1 MAKQSAPSNVA
12 TTAKDSPADMDL
24 LDKQILNVVQS
35 AFPMAERPYQVVA
48 DEVGVTESDVIERIR
63 RLRREN
69 VVRQISGI
77 FDTRRLGYKT
87 SLIAFTYPEDKLHKA
102 ALVINKHP
110 GVSHNYA
117 RIGHQYNLWF
127 TLAVP
132 PYESLEDTAAEMA
145 EKTNALAWRLL
156 PTIRF
161 FKIGVNFDMV
171 AGEGNAADYQPD
183 NETWNKVEELT
194 DFEIQ
199 VVRETQ
205 EDLGLE
211 ERPFD
216 GMAERLGLSLEEMF
230 SILQGFEKRG
240 VMRRYSAVL
249 HHRKAGFRSNAMT
262 VWNVPEER
270 KAEAGQALAN
280 SKWVSHCYERPIF
293 PDWPY
298 SHFAMIHATS
308 RERCEEV
315 AKELAAATGVDDYL
329 LLYST
334 REYKK
339 TRVRY
344 FV

>member
-1 MAKQSAPSNVA
+1 MAKQSAPSNAA
-12 TTAKDSPADMDL
+12 TTTKDSAADMDL
-24 LDKQILNVVQS
+24 LDKQILNVIQS
-35 AFPMAERPYQVVA
+35 AFPMAERPYRAIA
-48 DEVGVTESDVIERIR
+48 DEIGLTESEIIERIR
-63 RLRREN
+63 RMRREN

-102 ALVINKHP
+102 ALFINKHP

-117 RIGHQYNLWF
+117 RIGHEFNLWF

-132 PYESLEDTAAEMA
+132 PYESLEETAADLA
-145 EKTNALAWRLL
+145 EKTNATNWRLL

-171 AGEGNAADYQPD
+171 NEEGNAADYAPD

-194 DFEIQ
+194 DFEIE
-199 VVRETQ
+199 VVKEVQ
-205 EDLGLE
+205 EDLALDE
-211 ERPFD
+211 QPFD
-216 GMAERLGLSLEEMF
+216 GMAERLGISLEEMF
-230 SILQGFEKRG
+230 SVLQGFEKRG

-262 VWNVPEER
+262 VWNVPDER
-270 KAEAGQALAN
+270 KGEAGQALAN
-280 SKWVSHCYERPIF
+280 SKWVSHCYERPVF

-308 RERCEEV
+308 KERCEAV
-315 AKELAAATGVDDYL
+315 AKELAEATGVDDYL

>member
-1 MAKQSAPSNVA
+1 MAKQSTPSKAVTA
-12 TTAKDSPADMDL
+12 AKDGPADMDL
-24 LDKQILNVVQS
+24 QDRQVLNVIQS
-35 AFPMAERPYQVVA
+35 AFPMTERPYLA
-48 DEVGVTESDVIERIR
+48 IAEELGLTETEVIGRIR

-102 ALVINKHP
+102 ALVINRHP

-117 RIGHQYNLWF
+117 RIGHQFNLWF

-132 PYESLEDTAAEMA
+132 PYESLEDTAADLA
-145 EKTNALAWRLL
+145 TKTEAVDSRLL

-171 AGEGNAADYQPD
+171 SEAGNAADYQPD
-183 NETWNKVEELT
+183 NETWNKVEHLT

-199 VVRETQ
+199 VIRETQ
-205 EDLGLE
+205 EDLSLE

-216 GMAERLGLSLEEMF
+216 DMAQRLGIPLSEMF
-230 SILQGFEKRG
+230 SIAQGFEKRG

-262 VWNVPEER
+262 VWNVPAER
-270 KAEAGQALAN
+270 NLEVGRALAS
-280 SKWVSHCYERPIF
+280 SKWVSHCYERPVF

-298 SHFAMIHATS
+298 SHFAMVHATT
-308 RERCEEV
+308 RERCEAV
-315 AKELAAATGVDDYL
+315 AKELAESTGVDDYL
-329 LLYST
+329 MLYST

>member
-1 MAKQSAPSNVA
+1 MAKQSAPSNV
-12 TTAKDSPADMDL
+12 TTTTKDNPSDMDL
-24 LDKQILNVVQS
+24 LDKQILNVIQT
-35 AFPMAERPYQVVA
+35 AFPMAERPYQAIA
-48 DEVGVTESDVIERIR
+48 DEIGLTEAETIERIR

-102 ALVINKHP
+102 ALYINKHP

-117 RIGHQYNLWF
+117 RIGHKFNLWF

-132 PYESLEDTAAEMA
+132 PYESLEETAADMA

-171 AGEGNAADYQPD
+171 NEEGNAANYAPD

-199 VVRETQ
+199 VVKEVQ
-205 EDLGLE
+205 EDLLLDE
-211 ERPFD
+211 QPFD
-216 GMAERLGLSLEEMF
+216 SMAERLGLSLEEMF

-270 KAEAGQALAN
+270 KA
-280 SKWVSHCYERPIF
+280 
-293 PDWPY
+293 
-298 SHFAMIHATS
+298 
-308 RERCEEV
+308 
-315 AKELAAATGVDDYL
+315 
-329 LLYST
+329 
-334 REYKK
+334 
-339 TRVRY
+339 
-344 FV
+344 